1 MDYDVENF
9 SQLETSLE
17 KIFRRDDLPAEFK
30 EYLSE
35 YSDLSFLSVKFENEL
50 ESPQQQNSRNNDHYL
65 SEIKRS
71 NQKFAIT
78 IRSFLWLPFYHIEMC
93 VNTIDHIYGF
103 LEVSF

>member
-50 ESPQQQNSRNNDHYL
+50 ESRAL
-65 SEIKRS
+65 IL
-71 NQKFAIT
+71 I
-78 IRSFLWLPFYHIEMC
+78 
-93 VNTIDHIYGF
+93 
-103 LEVSF
+103 